1 MKDMVTNGT
10 GNSRYLKTSLASGT
24 TWESALAMLRE
35 GTFPID
41 LNGLNNGG
49 ITQLGSAYSKA
60 NVLPD
65 DVCAALGL
73 DDSMAE
79 PKDAFALLSVLA
91 KNVVIEKITESCIWT
106 APKAIGQK
114 FRVYGVGGGGSGGR
128 GSYYSAGGGGG
139 GNINIATVTIPQNTA
154 VSVVC
159 GAGGV
164 APYEGNSPGSDGG
177 DSMFGSYLTATKG
190 RGGGGGVVY
199 AAKGGDGGAGG
210 GGGIGG
216 AGGNGGTYGGGGGGG
231 GWYDDTQSHTAYRG
245 GNGGNGGT
253 YGGGGGGGG
262 TNNQYYTGNAASGG
276 TGGEYGG
283 NGGRGA
289 LKKSSLS
296 TGANGATGHSANF
309 EMLSDYLL
317 QTQFI
322 RYGPSAGGDAVS
334 ARDGVTGGGGGGGY
348 GSVGGNSRN
357 DSGSYP
363 NMSAGG
369 GGGGGYGGNGG
380 NSAQTGYPSAATGGG
395 GGGGYFGQGGDGVH
409 YSGGGGGGLFANGG
423 SAKNSG
429 PDVRYGGGGAG
440 ISDATYGNGTS
451 GGFYILYY
459 KED

>member
-73 DDSMAE
+73 DDRTAE
-79 PKDAFALLSVLA
+79 PKDAFAQLSTLA
-91 KNVVIEKITESCIWT
+91 KNVVIEKITTSCTWT
-106 APKAIGQK
+106 APKAVGQK
-114 FRVYGVGGGGSGGR
+114 FRIYGVGGGGAGGR
-128 GSYYSAGGGGG
+128 SFFSSVGGGGG

-164 APYEGNSPGSDGG
+164 APSAGDSPGGDGG
-177 DSMFGSYLTATKG
+177 DSIFGSYLTATKG
-190 RGGGGGVVY
+190 QGGGGGVTY

-210 GGGIGG
+210 GGGTGG
-216 AGGNGGTYGGGGGGG
+216 A
-231 GWYDDTQSHTAYRG
+231 
-245 GNGGNGGT
+245 GGNGGT

-262 TNNQYYTGNAASGG
+262 TNNQYYKSNAASGG

-296 TGANGATGHSANF
+296 TGANGTAGHSANF

-317 QTQFI
+317 QTQLQ
-322 RYGPSAGGDAVS
+322 RYGLSVGGGAISAS
-334 ARDGVTGGGGGGGY
+334 NGVTGGGGGGGY
-348 GSVGGNSRN
+348 GSAGGNSTN
-357 DSGSYP
+357 NSGSYP
-363 NMSAGG
+363 NSPVGG

-380 NSAQTGYPSAATGGG
+380 NSAEKGYQNAAIGGG
-395 GGGGYFGQGGDGVH
+395 GGGGYFGQGGKGAP

-423 SAKNSG
+423 SAKTAGS
-429 PDVRYGGGGAG
+429 DIWYGGGGAG
-440 ISDATYGNGTS
+440 ITDADYGNGTS